1 MSLGIV
7 LVLLVSSPLISNA
20 QEIKTVP
27 GTISS
32 GDLVPGKN
40 QISTPVAPAGQTW
53 VLVNTTK
60 PVICYEEKTGSQMIL
75 QLENA
80 KDYKTQVDDLK
91 QGNAELEKQIALLK
105 EANKLQAEQRDIANQ
120 TIESYKGLLKVQ
132 KESFEKQIENQK
144 PSIWG
149 KIGAALGGL
158 GIGILIGMLL

>member
-1 MSLGIV
+1 M
-7 LVLLVSSPLISNA
+7 
-20 QEIKTVP
+20 
-27 GTISS
+27 
-32 GDLVPGKN
+32 
-40 QISTPVAPAGQTW
+40 STPVAPAGQTW
-53 VLVNTTK
+53 VLVNTVE

-91 QGNAELEKQIALLK
+91 QGNVELEKQIVLLK

-144 PSIWG
+144 PSVWG
-149 KIGAALGGL
+149 KIGAAFGGL
-158 GIGILIGMLL
+158 GIGILIGVLL